1 MNRKFQPDS
10 YERNDARAKKALAE
24 HLEIEGY
31 VISESRENYSFDL
44 EVTRYHTYQNP
55 PTRTVSFPEL
65 YEVEIKNQWGK
76 EWPSVW
82 KEIRIPKRKLKLIER
97 WKKNYLQTPFTFVV
111 LNTTTEQ
118 GWFIPAEVVESSQVG
133 KIQNLKIPDAPQGKE
148 DFFHIPVE
156 KAQLKLLKKGVDR

>member
-31 VISESRENYSFDL
+31 VILESRENYSFDL
-44 EVTRYHTYQNP
+44 EVTRDSDTQFG
-55 PTRTVSFPEL
+55 TVSFPEL

-82 KEIRIPKRKLKLIER
+82 KEIRIPKRKFKLIER
-97 WKKNYLQTPFTFVV
+97 WKKNYLHTPFTFVV

-118 GWFIPAEVVESSQVG
+118 RWFIPAEVVESSQVG

>member
-1 MNRKFQPDS
+1 MNRKFQPDA
-10 YERNDARAKKALAE
+10 YKRNDARAKKALAE

-44 EVTRYHTYQNP
+44 EVTKDSDTQFG
-55 PTRTVSFPEL
+55 TVSFPEL

-76 EWPSVW
+76 EWPSAW
-82 KEIRIPKRKLKLIER
+82 KEIRIPKRKFKLIER
-97 WKKNYLQTPFTFVV
+97 WKKNYLHTPFTFVV

-118 GWFIPAEVVESSQVG
+118 GWFIPAEVVDDSHVG

-156 KAQLKLLKKGVDR
+156 QAQLKLLKKGVDK

>member
-44 EVTRYHTYQNP
+44 EVTRDSDTQFG
-55 PTRTVSFPEL
+55 TVSFPEL

-82 KEIRIPKRKLKLIER
+82 KEVRIPKRKFKLIER
-97 WKKNYLQTPFTFVV
+97 WKKNYLHTPFTFVV